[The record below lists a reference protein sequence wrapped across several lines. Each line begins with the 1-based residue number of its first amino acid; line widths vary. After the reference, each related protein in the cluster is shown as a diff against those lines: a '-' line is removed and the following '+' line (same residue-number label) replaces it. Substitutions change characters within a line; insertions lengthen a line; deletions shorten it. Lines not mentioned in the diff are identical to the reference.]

1 MEDISLHM
9 RCLPGHMKAAFMP
22 TIVNFPTIV
31 QEALAVFGDV
41 FETEAARRHFAEY
54 LTGLIV
60 AERKTVSGINRE
72 FALTTDQAC
81 LNRWLT
87 EVEWNVAVLNDRRL
101 AWLQQAPQTRYSPRG
116 VIAIDNTLVDHEG
129 KLIEDVGWFW
139 DHANER
145 HIIAHDYLISNY
157 VCTSGAHYPI
167 EWRRFKKRDAC
178 TAEAFKDHTA
188 LCIELLDDV
197 VQRAIPG
204 DFTFDSYCTSTKV
217 LNHIQSKQR
226 AYVGDLKLNRKVV
239 YMGREQKLQDVARQI
254 PWEAKK
260 PVRMGSTRYWYF
272 SKQMRLP
279 EVTHPVRIVLFW
291 RERDDQEASKALVS
305 NRLGWEVIRIVLVY
319 RHRWTGTET
328 FHRDGKQQLG
338 LGDCQVRS
346 GEGQT
351 RHVYLVSTAYRLLMR
366 SLGQSRVQDWAR
378 RTLTPIGEA
387 CRAVKAETLERVVDW
402 IVEKLPVEHWSVPEI
417 KASLA
422 QS

>member
-1 MEDISLHM
+1 
-9 RCLPGHMKAAFMP
+9 MKAAFMP
-22 TIVNFPTIV
+22 TIVDFPTIV
-31 QEALAVFGDV
+31 QEALAVFGNV

-54 LTGLIV
+54 LTGLMV

-72 FALTTDQAC
+72 FALTTDQSC

-87 EVEWNVAVLNDRRL
+87 EVQWDVQTLNDRRL
-101 AWLQQAPQTRYSPRG
+101 AWLQQVPQTRYNSRG
-116 VIAIDNTLVDHEG
+116 VIAIDNTLIDHEG
-129 KLIEDVGWFW
+129 KLIEAVGWFW
-139 DHANER
+139 DHADER
-145 HIIAHDYLISNY
+145 HVIAHDYLISNY
-157 VCTSGAHYPI
+157 VCPSGAHYPI

-178 TAEAFKDHTA
+178 PEGTFQDHTA
-188 LCIELLDDV
+188 LCIELIDDA

-239 YMGREQKLQDVARQI
+239 YAGREQKLQEVAQQI

-260 PVRMGSTRYWYF
+260 PVRMGSRRYWYF

-279 EVTHPVRIVLFW
+279 DVTHPVRIVLFW
-291 RERDDQEASKALVS
+291 RERDDAEASKALVS

-351 RHVYLVSTAYRLLMR
+351 RHVYLVSTAYSLLMR
-366 SLGQSRVQDWAR
+366 SLQQVRPQHWAR
-378 RTLTPIGEA
+378 RTLTTIGEA
-387 CRAVKAETLERVVDW
+387 CRAVKAETLERVIDW
-402 IVEKLPVEHWSVPEI
+402 IVEKLTAEHWTVSEI
-417 KASLA
+417 KAVLV
-422 QS
+422 

>member
-1 MEDISLHM
+1 
-9 RCLPGHMKAAFMP
+9 MP
-22 TIVNFPTIV
+22 TIVDFPTIV
-31 QEALAVFGDV
+31 QEALTAFGDI
-41 FETEAARRHFAEY
+41 FDTEAARRHFAEY
-54 LTGLIV
+54 LTGLMV

-72 FALTTDQAC
+72 FVVTTDQSC

-87 EVEWNVAVLNDRRL
+87 EVEWDVHTLNDRRL
-101 AWLQQAPQTRYSPRG
+101 AWLQQTPQTRYSVRG
-116 VIAIDNTLVDHEG
+116 GIAIDNTLVDHEG

-139 DHANER
+139 DHADQR
-145 HIIAHDYLISNY
+145 HVIAHDYIISNY

-167 EWRRFKKRDAC
+167 EWQRFKKREAC
-178 TAEAFKDHTA
+178 TAGEFKDHTA
-188 LCIELLDDV
+188 RCVELSDDAV
-197 VQRAIPG
+197 RRGLPG
-204 DFTFDSYCTSTKV
+204 DFTFDSYFTSAKV
-217 LNHIQSKQR
+217 LNHIQHTQR

-239 YMGREQKLQDVARQI
+239 YLGREQKLQDVARQV

-272 SKQMRLP
+272 SKQMRIP
-279 EVTHPVRIVLFW
+279 DVTHPVRIVLFW
-291 RERDDQEASKALVS
+291 RERADQEASKALVS
-305 NRLGWEVIRIVLVY
+305 NRLGGEVIRIVLVY
-319 RHRWTGTET
+319 RHRWIGTET

-351 RHVYLVSTAYRLLMR
+351 RHVYLASTAYSLLMR

-378 RTLTPIGEA
+378 RTLTTIGEA

-402 IVEKLPVEHWSVPEI
+402 IVEKLTGEHWSVPEI
-417 KASLA
+417 KAVLA